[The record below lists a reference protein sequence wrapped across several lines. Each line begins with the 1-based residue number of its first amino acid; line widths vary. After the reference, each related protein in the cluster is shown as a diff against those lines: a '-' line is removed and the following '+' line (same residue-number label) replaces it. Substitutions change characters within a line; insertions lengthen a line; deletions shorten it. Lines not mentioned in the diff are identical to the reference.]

1 MFDNI
6 KKALETVTDAQQFSQ
21 SDLKKLFCG
30 LAKKHFRCTQEALA
44 NYLQVSRTSVTY
56 YLHQHSL
63 ADKNTQYNQ
72 CFKNSERVLIN
83 LMKKSKRP
91 N

>member
-6 KKALETVTDAQQFSQ
+6 KKALETVTDTQQFSQ

-30 LAKKHFRCTQEALA
+30 LAKKHFRCTQEDLA
-44 NYLQVSRTSVTY
+44 NYLRVSRTSVTY

-63 ADKNTQYNQ
+63 ADKNTQYHNS
-72 CFKNSERVLIN
+72 FKEAEAVLIT
-83 LMKKSKRP
+83 LIKKDEHS
-91 N
+91 